1 MKILQIAKIWIVTI
15 VIGSVLSN
23 VVFPVMMYLNDRKPD
38 YIAEYFFSWILF
50 SLLFSLVFS
59 LPTMI
64 ILISAN
70 EMMKR
75 NWTDEN
81 KISNALIIIY
91 LICSIITF
99 AILFTKMVDNGLAYA
114 VIYGVI
120 YTVVGFWMLKKELK
134 KAAYNIAQPPA

>member
-1 MKILQIAKIWIVTI
+1 
-15 VIGSVLSN
+15 
-23 VVFPVMMYLNDRKPD
+23 
-38 YIAEYFFSWILF
+38 
-50 SLLFSLVFS
+50 
-59 LPTMI
+59 
-64 ILISAN
+64 
-70 EMMKR
+70 MKR